1 MSGPLTQDQVEGLD
15 ASMRAKQIAEDLGYG
30 PSGARRGGVLL
41 IVVDH
46 DGEKTAFGHAGGNS
60 PLYDALLFAIGA
72 LLKKT
77 HEMLG
82 GEQTISS
89 VRRWREGKRS

>member
-1 MSGPLTQDQVEGLD
+1 MSAPRSQDQVDALD

-30 PSGARRGGVLL
+30 PDGTRRGGVIL

-46 DGEKTAFGHAGGNS
+46 DGEKTSFGHAGGKS
-60 PLYDALLFAIGA
+60 PLYDALLWTIGQ

-89 VRRWREGKRS
+89 VRRWREGRKS